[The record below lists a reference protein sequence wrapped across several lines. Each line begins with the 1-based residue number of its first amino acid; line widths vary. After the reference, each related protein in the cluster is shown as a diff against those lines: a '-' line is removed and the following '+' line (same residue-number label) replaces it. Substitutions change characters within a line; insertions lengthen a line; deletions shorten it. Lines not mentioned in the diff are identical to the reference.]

1 MCQRLWALVGEQDR
15 REPWPRGHQGLRT
28 EKETK
33 MVGGCEGWWRGANT
47 LQKVAFRE
55 ASGGHQE
62 ETLASGILA
71 SGQVPRRAEKG
82 AQL

>member
-1 MCQRLWALVGEQDR
+1 
-15 REPWPRGHQGLRT
+15 
-28 EKETK
+28 